1 MRISINIDGQS
12 IAVPSAKDT
21 NVRAESA
28 TVRNAAKPVFAS
40 VFDQDLKEE
49 SPSLE
54 NRVQRLA
61 KDFDDL
67 TPDQIG
73 EEMTACEQKLADL
86 TDRIQS
92 MKFTM
97 AFPII
102 EQLTGGK

>member
-12 IAVPSAKDT
+12 VAVSQKNT
-21 NVRAESA
+21 SQLRADSA
-28 TVRNAAKPVFAS
+28 TVRNAAKPVF
-40 VFDQDLKEE
+40 DQELKEE

-61 KDFDDL
+61 KDFNDL

-97 AFPII
+97 AFPIV

>member
-12 IAVPSAKDT
+12 IAVSSAKDT
-21 NVRAESA
+21 NVRAQSA
-28 TVRNAAKPVFAS
+28 TVRNAAKP

-61 KDFDDL
+61 KDLNDL

-73 EEMTACEQKLADL
+73 EEMKVCEQQLADL
-86 TDRIQS
+86 TDRIQA

-97 AFPII
+97 AFPIV
-102 EQLTGGK
+102 EQLAGGK